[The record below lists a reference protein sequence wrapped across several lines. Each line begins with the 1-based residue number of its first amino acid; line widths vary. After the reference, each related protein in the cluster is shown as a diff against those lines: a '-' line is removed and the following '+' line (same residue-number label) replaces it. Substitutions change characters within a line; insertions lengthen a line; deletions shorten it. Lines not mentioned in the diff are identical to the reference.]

1 MLKKISDV
9 ANILLSQGCH
19 NLYSDKRAK
28 TTEIY
33 FDNNKINILATGNI
47 LIVDK
52 NITVPYSEVKNRKF
66 NISKYFS

>member
-1 MLKKISDV
+1 MLKKISEV
-9 ANILLSQGCH
+9 ANILLSQGCY

-52 NITVPYSEVKNRKF
+52 NIIVPYSEVKNRKF